1 MYYLGIDLGGTN
13 IAAGVVDESCKI
25 IARAERKTV
34 VPCKPEGL
42 VDDLAATALEALSSA
57 GLTLKNI
64 PWVGIGCPGTVN
76 RDTGVVEFSNNL
88 YLHHFHLKE
97 LLEKKLGA
105 EVVI

>member
-42 VDDLAATALEALSSA
+42 VDD
-57 GLTLKNI
+57 
-64 PWVGIGCPGTVN
+64 
-76 RDTGVVEFSNNL
+76 
-88 YLHHFHLKE
+88 
-97 LLEKKLGA
+97 
-105 EVVI
+105 